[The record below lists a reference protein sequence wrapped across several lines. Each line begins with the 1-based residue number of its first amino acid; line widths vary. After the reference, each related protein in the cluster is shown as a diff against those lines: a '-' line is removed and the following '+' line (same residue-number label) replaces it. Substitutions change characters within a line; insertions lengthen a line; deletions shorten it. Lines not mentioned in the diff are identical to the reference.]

1 MTEIEK
7 LEARISNLEIALHAL
22 YEIISD
28 ILPPEIKEN
37 AYNMLNAHYLL
48 SSELDG
54 FKGIDF
60 IGAGK

>member
-22 YEIISD
+22 YAIIRD
-28 ILPPEIKEN
+28 ILPPAINED
-37 AYNMLNAHYLL
+37 ACNMLQTHYLL